1 MEAEALQRIRSF
13 RICSFAAQWAAE
25 CQVDGFAVP
34 PEISSVWKTD

>member
-13 RICSFAAQWAAE
+13 RICSSQWAAE